1 MKNLVEYIAKALVD
15 KPEAVKVSEIA
26 GHGVIVYELKVAK
39 EDMGRVLGRKG
50 RNANAIRVLL
60 GAAAGKHRKKVTLE
74 IVEP

>member
-15 KPEAVKVSEIA
+15 KPEAVKVSEIG

-50 RNANAIRVLL
+50 RNANAMRVLL